1 MSRKA
6 SKFTQAIR
14 KICEEHNFN
23 ITYAD
28 ARPVLSKMGFKL
40 AKEPEDKSE
49 NYKSFEDKRKGSFPK
64 KEEEVVEYYKKFA
77 KAAGLSNLELDSI
90 MKEDAVHRAF
100 CNERNV
106 FDVTKHNWYRT
117 VNSMNLSSVVVKKKH
132 QTLKSKEA
140 LEIMKLLL
148 ESGGSDAIKAK
159 IKSLNVEIDRL
170 SSILKKAVRVRK
182 LLPDAA

>member
-6 SKFTQAIR
+6 SEFTQAIR

-28 ARPVLSKMGFKL
+28 ARPILSKMGFKL
-40 AKEPEDKSE
+40 AKEPEEKSD
-49 NYKSFEDKRKGSFPK
+49 NYKLFEDKRKGSFPK

-77 KAAGLSNLELDSI
+77 KTSGLSNLELDSL

-100 CNERNV
+100 CNERNI

-117 VNSMNLSSVVVKKKH
+117 VNKTSISNVVVKKKH

-140 LEIMKLLL
+140 LEIMKILL

-170 SSILKKAVRVRK
+170 SSILKKAVKVRK
-182 LLPDAA
+182 LFPDAA